1 MEFQKYIQKKRQ
13 KGMLYIPY
21 LTIGDP
27 SLEKTVEFAIGIIDA
42 GADIL
47 ELGIPFSDPTA
58 DGLAIQAAMNRAF
71 QQKKDLSLHDIF
83 HVCQKIHLS
92 RPEVPLIFLSYL
104 NPLLNGLNF
113 LQYPCLEEGIR
124 KNLRCFLEQCSK
136 NGIKGLVIPDLPFD
150 QKESQILRELASEY
164 NISQILM
171 VTPNTSQERIS
182 QNCPLAQDWI
192 YYVSSTGVTGTRK
205 TIPPELKKKT
215 KSLRKL
221 SNLPVF
227 AGFGFHNP
235 KQILGLEDSVDGIIV
250 GSMNHLII
258 AEKKEKAGPSL
269 YELTKS
275 LSSACLNSC

>member
-1 MEFQKYIQKKRQ
+1 
-13 KGMLYIPY
+13 MLYIPY

-58 DGLAIQAAMNRAF
+58 DGPSIQAAMNRAF
-71 QQKKDLSLHDIF
+71 QKKRDLSLHDIF

-113 LQYPCLEEGIR
+113 LQYPCKGTPADSKNTISLEEGIR
-124 KNLRCFLEQCSK
+124 KNLRCFLEQCSQ

-150 QKESQILRELASEY
+150 QKESQILRELSSEY
-164 NISQILM
+164 NVSQILM
-171 VTPNTSQERIS
+171 VTPNTSQERLL
-182 QNCPLAQDWI
+182 QNYPLAQDWI

-205 TIPPELKKKT
+205 TIPPDLKKKT
-215 KSLRKL
+215 KSLKKL
-221 SNLPVF
+221 SKLPVF

-258 AEKKEKAGPSL
+258 AENKEKAGPSL
-269 YELTKS
+269 YDLTKS
-275 LSSACLNSC
+275 FSSACLKS